1 LAKAFQNFAK
11 HLADQT
17 SPSCA
22 PLRKLIAPYLR
33 WMKTDRSVIADLPDK
48 TEVKAY
54 CGKQAALYQT
64 RGPSTLY
71 PCRAVLGML
80 AAGRTK

>member
-1 LAKAFQNFAK
+1 
-11 HLADQT
+11 
-17 SPSCA
+17 
-22 PLRKLIAPYLR
+22 
-33 WMKTDRSVIADLPDK
+33 MKTDRSVIADLPDK

-80 AAGRTK
+80 AAFGIVNLTE